1 MQQPEINALLTQVP
15 KPIKWVV
22 PDSIRTD
29 HATHL
34 IVQQQGSEFTFLFFE
49 TESLLYSGTPA
60 EQIAA
65 FENLPE
71 IKAKCGA
78 KIVMSAENATVAA
91 NNLIESVTRFNVML
105 QAVGGQENAST
116 GENTKLSPSHS

>member
-1 MQQPEINALLTQVP
+1 MQQSEINALLKQVP

-65 FENLPE
+65 FENLSE
-71 IKAKCGA
+71 IKANCVA
-78 KIVMSAENATVAA
+78 KIVMSAENATLAA
-91 NNLIESVTRFNVML
+91 NNLIESITRFNVML
-105 QAVGGQENAST
+105 QAEGGQENAST
-116 GENTKLSPSHS
+116 GENTKLSSSHS